1 MLTSKFYVILGKMAG
16 FNAKVTFFYF
26 CIYRPKIRFFS
37 FQSIT
42 FMTYG
47 RLVNISIEI
56 LFRLGHFSNITNRNK
71 IIGKNLL
78 AV

>member
-1 MLTSKFYVILGKMAG
+1 
-16 FNAKVTFFYF
+16 
-26 CIYRPKIRFFS
+26 
-37 FQSIT
+37 
-42 FMTYG
+42 MTYG

-56 LFRLGHFSNITNRNK
+56 LFKLGHFSNITNRNK